1 MTREH
6 PGHLNSLRRQ
16 IETELVARRLP
27 PRACAAVRQSGAV
40 KWTHE
45 NRRRFA
51 KTGSDDRGDRDSRC
65 SLGLRRAADLAGP
78 NRHMAWRAGPRTGV
92 ARRANRIRDH
102 SSLSCRGACA
112 VGQSDSSAW
121 PRPLAGN
128 RFGEAGFGG
137 VARERG
143 RKQPRVEGCD
153 FVTRPKTPGRGRV
166 RSIRSVADGHYGRVM
181 HCRGAVRNRLL
192 VTVTAGA
199 PSQRT
204 TGARGRAVTLIRGSG
219 LLFAPRN
226 RFLLRY
232 YWFIRAGC

>member
-1 MTREH
+1 MKI
-6 PGHLNSLRRQ
+6 GNALRKLDPM
-16 IETELVARRLP
+16 I
-27 PRACAAVRQSGAV
+27 AATATLGVLSAFAV
-40 KWTHE
+40 LLTWLALTDIWHSE
-45 NRRRFA
+45 P
-51 KTGSDDRGDRDSRC
+51 
-65 SLGLRRAADLAGP
+65 DLALE
-78 NRHMAWRAGPRTGV
+78 WRVVQIGF
-92 ARRANRIRDH
+92 RDH
-102 SSLSCRGACA
+102 SSLSCRDACA

-128 RFGEAGFGG
+128 RFGDAGFGG

-143 RKQPRVEGCD
+143 RKPPRVEGCD

-204 TGARGRAVTLIRGSG
+204 TGAGAG
-219 LLFAPRN
+219 P
-226 RFLLRY
+226 LR
-232 YWFIRAGC
+232 